1 MYEDD
6 IYLQIV
12 SLYDSVCLISGC
24 DKRFTYVATCV
35 WSFLLYM
42 LTNEVATNHN
52 GRVPGRTTASVH
64 TSGSTTIH
72 GYTGSSSDR
81 RSSSSSTSRH
91 FGSSC
96 SDPGIVLRHTNNNN
110 IFNVND
116 RNALK
121 IYLHYIP
128 ELEFKTMHLLFSYA
142 KL

>member
-1 MYEDD
+1 
-6 IYLQIV
+6 
-12 SLYDSVCLISGC
+12 
-24 DKRFTYVATCV
+24 
-35 WSFLLYM
+35 M

-110 IFNVND
+110 ILNVND

-121 IYLHYIP
+121 TYLNYIP
-128 ELEFKTMHLLFSYA
+128 ELD
-142 KL
+142 KLVIIQNDASIV